1 MLDVVRFSG
10 QSWTEEIT
18 TKFVIS
24 RATKD
29 PILAN
34 TKRFILWDFPSPA
47 SSLTKHTGLKRLIV
61 SITLDITLIINSF
74 LNLVRLEVFV
84 LDCCFCLLSPGLS
97 YQVLRETGEWSE
109 SLVIGSSEI
118 TGNVVTL
125 LQQVR

>member
-1 MLDVVRFSG
+1 MERFPG

-18 TKFVIS
+18 TKFV
-24 RATKD
+24 
-29 PILAN
+29 
-34 TKRFILWDFPSPA
+34 RFTLMDFPTPA
-47 SSLTKHTGLKRLIV
+47 SSVTKHSGLKRLIV

-74 LNLVRLEVFV
+74 LNLVRLVRLFV